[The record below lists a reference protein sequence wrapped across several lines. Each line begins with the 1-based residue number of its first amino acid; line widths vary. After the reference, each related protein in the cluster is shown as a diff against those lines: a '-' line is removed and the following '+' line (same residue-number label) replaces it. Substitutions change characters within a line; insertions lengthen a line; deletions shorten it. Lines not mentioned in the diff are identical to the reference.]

1 MGIERE
7 MKFDLAAAVE
17 PDLEGLG
24 AAVGARRSIELVA
37 DYWDTRSGHLRAWG
51 ITVRHRRSD
60 DGTEDGWTVKIPVP
74 PSPRPGRSVTGNGN
88 GTTNGNGNGNG
99 NGYIQVRRRVEID
112 VAGDPDVP
120 PSRVLAIVS
129 GLACTE
135 PFERVAHLVT
145 DRRSVLLVESSGRG
159 QVGRGGKSR
168 DSDSDAPEDFAG
180 AVRVDRDHVTAFTA
194 DGVAEFDQLEVEWA
208 GSDELWDRVTDWA
221 HRSGLRP
228 TAATNKLEQAPGPG
242 RIRAP
247 KVPHLGPRSR
257 LHKVVRAA
265 LAAPVADLLAHDPLL
280 RAEVSLLEPIAHRP
294 DREPPT
300 PRWRPDVT
308 VLAGALDAADRLR
321 SSVRSFLTVLD
332 ADVVGPMLTEI
343 DLWAQVLA
351 DLHDL
356 DALRRRLAPL
366 GHTDRFVTRLDD
378 QLDLQGRQ
386 VSAILHQPWFRGL
399 LGDLVALASGPELA
413 ADVDGRCRSAEPLT
427 ELNATLWS
435 KLADAV
441 TRVDDTGPG
450 ATASDDATRALDDPV
465 RRAATTARLTAPV
478 LGPSA
483 DEAADRLDALHRRL
497 VDRHEAL
504 MLQRWIEHFV
514 AVSGPELDA
523 ATAFRAGELHMA
535 ARLDPARTADWRRS
549 WRRARRRRPERW

>member
-7 MKFDLAAAVE
+7 MKFDLEAALE

-24 AAVGARRSIELVA
+24 AAVGARRSVELVA

-74 PSPRPGRSVTGNGN
+74 QTRASSPPGRRN
-88 GTTNGNGNGNG
+88 GTERT
-99 NGYIQVRRRVEID
+99 RVEID
-112 VAGDPDVP
+112 VAGGPDVP

-129 GLACTE
+129 GLACSE

-145 DRRSVLLVESSGRG
+145 DRCSTLLVEESSGGG
-159 QVGRGGKSR
+159 QVGSGGKSCHR
-168 DSDSDAPEDFAG
+168 DAPEDHPG
-180 AVRVDRDHVTAFTA
+180 GVRVDRDHVTAFTA
-194 DGVAEFDQLEVEWA
+194 DGVAEFDQLEAEWA

-228 TAATNKLEQAPGPG
+228 TAATNKLEQALGPG

-247 KVPHLGPRSR
+247 KVPPLGPRSR
-257 LHKVVRAA
+257 LPKVVRAA

-280 RAEVSLLEPIAHRP
+280 RAEVSMLEPIAHRP

-308 VLAGALDAADRLR
+308 VLAGALDATDRLR
-321 SSVRSFLTVLD
+321 STVRSFLTVLD

-378 QLDLQGRQ
+378 QLDFQGRQ

-399 LGDLVALASGPELA
+399 LGNLVALASGPELA
-413 ADVDGRCRSAEPLT
+413 ADVDGRSRSAEPLT

-435 KLADAV
+435 ELTDAV
-441 TRVDDTGPG
+441 TRVDDAGPG

-465 RRAATTARLTAPV
+465 RRAATTARLSAPV